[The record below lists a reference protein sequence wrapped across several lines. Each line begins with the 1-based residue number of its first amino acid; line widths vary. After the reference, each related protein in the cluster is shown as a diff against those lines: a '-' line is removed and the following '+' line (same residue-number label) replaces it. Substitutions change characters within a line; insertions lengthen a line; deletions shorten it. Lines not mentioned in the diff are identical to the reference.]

1 MVAFS
6 SLSDFSIRLP
16 SSDGNQTRLN
26 LQVTVRDVLDCVI
39 SVNLPT
45 VLVTVDVASISLLV
59 DALST
64 STNTLSSNP
73 LARLLSSGNQN
84 TVAQLITSLSHHFN
98 RMDEQNVADALS
110 SRYRPHTLIPQGRTL
125 LCF

>member
-1 MVAFS
+1 MLAFS
-6 SLSDFSIRLP
+6 SVADFSIRLP
-16 SSDGNQTRLN
+16 SSDSDQTHLA
-26 LQVTVRDVLDCVI
+26 LQVTVRDTHDCVI

-45 VLVTVDVASISLLV
+45 VLVTMDVASISLFV
-59 DALST
+59 DAVST

-84 TVAQLITSLSHHFN
+84 TVAQLTISLSHHFN

-110 SRYRPHTLIPQGRTL
+110 SRHPHP
-125 LCF
+125 C